1 MEYTEL
7 DIVIKDVKPFSE
19 ILIARLNDIDFET
32 FEENINGVKCYI
44 QSQFFDLPKTQSI
57 LNKISTQT
65 SLQYSINKI
74 AQKNWNAEWEKN
86 FHPIIINSRCSIRAD
101 FHQPLNNVED
111 EIIITPKM
119 SFGTGHHETTSL
131 MINELYNIDLK
142 NTNVLDMGCGT
153 GILSIVA
160 SKRGA
165 KKIVAIDIDDWAY
178 QNAIEN
184 SNLNNIKN
192 IDFLLGDIDKLNNLS
207 FDIVLANI
215 NRNIILRDLSSYYN
229 FLSSNGDLIISGFL
243 IEDVNLILKDAK
255 NLGFNLINKKNKN
268 QWYILH
274 LRK

>member
-7 DIVIKDVKPFSE
+7 NVIIKDVKPFSE
-19 ILIARLNDIDFET
+19 IIIARLNDVDFET
-32 FEENINGVKCYI
+32 FEENTNGVKCYI
-44 QSQFFDLPKTQSI
+44 QSQFFDLQKTESI
-57 LNKISTQT
+57 LNEISTQT
-65 SLQYSINKI
+65 SLRYSINKI

-86 FHPIIINSRCSIRAD
+86 FNPITINSRCSIRAD
-101 FHQPLNNVED
+101 FHQPLNNIED

-119 SFGTGHHETTSL
+119 SFGTGHHETTFL

-153 GILSIVA
+153 GVLSIVA

-165 KKIVAIDIDDWAY
+165 AKILAIDIDDWAY
-178 QNAIEN
+178 QNSIEN
-184 SNLNNIKN
+184 SKLNNINN
-192 IDFLLGDIDKLNNLS
+192 IEFLLGDIDKLNNLS

-229 FLSSNGDLIISGFL
+229 FLSSNGDLLISGFL
-243 IEDVNLILKDAK
+243 IEDVNLILEDAK
-255 NLGFNLINKKNKN
+255 ILGFNLINKKNKN